1 MNGNTALPL
10 SLQHKASPTR
20 QERSHDDTLTPHF
33 SKKSFQVGWPK
44 IPTQTH
50 PPGRAHAG
58 DWDSLT
64 ADGQPAFIECLNK
77 AFRYSVPHFIRMRE
91 WIQSFLPLNKAS
103 STHGLV
109 Q

>member
-20 QERSHDDTLTPHF
+20 QERSHDDTLTHF
-33 SKKSFQVGWPK
+33 SIQVGWPK

-50 PPGRAHAG
+50 PPGRAYTG

-64 ADGQPAFIECLNK
+64 ADGQPASAECLDK
-77 AFRYSVPHFIRMRE
+77 AFRYSVPHFIRLRE
-91 WIQSFLPLNKAS
+91 WIQSFLTLNTAS